1 MRSAVTS
8 ELHGVNDKNVEQR
21 LNHYRKFLYEKG
33 GTDGGQRPEVGDR
46 KSDQGRDSC
55 AQCPRFSAGSS
66 DQSGIAGD
74 SHLDRAQSSAK
85 AEPQGAVA
93 PSQSPIFI
101 KWPVTSSCLR
111 LRRSTLTPPP
121 GFLLRF
127 NPDTERGGSGTNTH
141 PHHRYPLV
149 GSPSVSQEAR
159 IRADGCLKSPPH
171 PQQPPFS

>member
-1 MRSAVTS
+1 MQQAITMIAGSQKELGVKPRGWSSIGYHVQRDNQDGLLSVDFGLAEFGPSEMRSAVTS

-93 PSQSPIFI
+93 PSRSPIFI
-101 KWPVTSSCLR
+101 KWPVTS
-111 LRRSTLTPPP
+111 
-121 GFLLRF
+121 FLF
-127 NPDTERGGSGTNTH
+127 M
-141 PHHRYPLV
+141 
-149 GSPSVSQEAR
+149 
-159 IRADGCLKSPPH
+159 GCRNL
-171 PQQPPFS
+171 